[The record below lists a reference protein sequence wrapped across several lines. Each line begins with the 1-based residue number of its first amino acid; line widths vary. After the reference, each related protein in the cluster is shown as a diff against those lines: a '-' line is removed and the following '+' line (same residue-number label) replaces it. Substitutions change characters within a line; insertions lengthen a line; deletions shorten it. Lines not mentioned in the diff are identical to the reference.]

1 MSTHKNIHYRKA
13 VKGTRRRIV
22 NMSSFH
28 VSSDE
33 EIKRAETTDIY
44 FVRTEKILK
53 AKKLDQIPVV
63 ADVTASGLPK
73 DWRWGVLCGVE
84 EEARLFEGIP
94 ANVYAMPEGTIFTPG
109 DYKGF
114 RIPLMMIEGPYGAFC
129 LYETPMLGLLC
140 QASGI
145 ATEAARIRK
154 AAGNKTLLSFGIRR
168 MHPALSPMI
177 DRAAYI
183 GGFDTVSS
191 LSGAKAIEAEPTGTM
206 PHALIIM
213 LGDQVKAW
221 KAFDQVVEKN
231 VPRIA
236 LVDTYFDEKIETIM
250 AAETLGK
257 RLAGVRI
264 DTPSSRRGDFAEIV
278 KEVRW
283 ELDLRGYKHVKIY
296 VSGGLNEETVKTL
309 GEAGV
314 DGFGVGTSVSSG
326 ATIDFAMDI
335 IEKQGKPCAKRGK
348 IGGKKQVWRCQKCQ
362 TDILRPFKQ
371 RQPICPKCGG
381 TTAPLL
387 QPLIQNGKIVAK
399 LPKPK
404 EIRQYVLEQL
414 EKLSIEGSKA

>member
-1 MSTHKNIHYRKA
+1 MST
-13 VKGTRRRIV
+13 
-22 NMSSFH
+22 FH
-28 VSSDE
+28 IASDE
-33 EIKRAETTDIY
+33 EIKHAKTTDIY
-44 FVRTEKILK
+44 FVRTEKVLR
-53 AKKLDQIPVV
+53 AKKLNKVPVV
-63 ADVTASGLPK
+63 ADVTASELPK
-73 DWRWGVLCGVE
+73 NWQWGILCGVE

-94 ANVYAMPEGTIFTPG
+94 TNVYAMPEGTIFTPE
-109 DYKGF
+109 DYRGF
-114 RIPLMMIEGPYGAFC
+114 RIPVMMIEGPYDAFC

-154 AAGNKTLLSFGIRR
+154 AAGNKTLISFGIRR

-177 DRAAYI
+177 DRAAYV
-183 GGFDTVSS
+183 GGFDAVSS

-213 LGDQVKAW
+213 LGDQVRAW
-221 KAFDQVVEKN
+221 KAFDQVIEKD
-231 VPRIA
+231 VPRVA
-236 LVDTYFDEKIETIM
+236 LVDTYYDEKTEALL
-250 AAETLGK
+250 AAEALGK
-257 RLAGVRI
+257 RLAGVRL
-264 DTPSSRRGDFAEIV
+264 DTPGSRRGNFAEIV

-296 VSGGLNEETVKTL
+296 VSGGLNEENVKTL
-309 GEAGV
+309 SEAGAE
-314 DGFGVGTSVSSG
+314 GFGIGTSVSSA

-362 TDILRPFKQ
+362 TDILQPFKQ
-371 RQPICPKCGG
+371 PLPRCPKCGG
-381 TTAPLL
+381 KTAPML
-387 QPLIQNGKIVAK
+387 QPMVKNGKIVAK

-414 EKLSIEGSKA
+414 EKFSIEGTKA